1 MKAYGGCGYGIL
13 ESSQDLVGFGTASCG
28 RFGIPRI
35 WALLANYSMT
45 TCGFQVNLDGE
56 LNNFKPLIPMKRTVS
71 RGFLGWFV
79 LVVASAF
86 GLRAVAQTAVP
97 GTFKHIAVDGSFG
110 DWAGVPLAYTAP
122 AGSTNAIQYENVY
135 IANDQTNLFI
145 RFTLYSPRAN
155 AFANSYDNIFIDA
168 DGNIGTGFPVSG
180 IGSEMLIQ
188 WGGGYQEKN
197 GTFNDGTGIN
207 NLGWGIAGSADSMD
221 FELSISLG
229 ATFASD
235 GRPVFTSSTV
245 AILLEGDDTGYVS
258 VEFVV
263 NGGLVYTLAS
273 APTAPATNLTLVA
286 LSGSA
291 WQVNASGTDLST
303 NWLDQAYD
311 DSAAGWTTGHGLFG
325 YTTSPGS
332 YPTINTVL
340 SSGPTTYYFRTH
352 FQWTNDPA
360 NVAFIVTNYL
370 SDGAVYY
377 LNGSE
382 VRRVRMSA
390 GAIAY
395 STTAAATNSPVGH
408 PDVFSVDGAALQDG
422 DNIMEVET
430 HQAAGSSADMVLGLS
445 LTAAV
450 HYPVLIVSPSLPA
463 DKAVLA
469 GQSITFSSDVTGS
482 GPLTY
487 QWFFNGTNA
496 IAGATGASYTIP
508 LVLTN
513 DAGLYSLVVSNAFS
527 SATTRGALL
536 TVSNI
541 PVSMTSQPA
550 NQVVVEG
557 KPVTFTV
564 GVAGTPLIQYK
575 WFFGDKP
582 ITDATNASYTIN
594 SCFPTNAGSYK
605 VTVSNPAGTTNSS
618 VATLSV
624 LLDTLPPAITN
635 ISAGATQIVV
645 SFSEPVDPVTS
656 TDPAKYSV
664 SGGLTAVSAVQASGN
679 PAQVT
684 LNTTAAMSFGS
695 VYTLTVNG
703 VKDLFGNASH
713 TAGQFTRGIIID
725 GAFDDWTGVTPAYS
739 SDAPSG
745 ILNAADFKDIY
756 VYNDAD
762 YYYFRVTLWADIDP
776 SSGQFP
782 DYVNLFFDTD
792 NNPGT
797 GYGAIGSEMLV
808 QSGFNY
814 QEKNDGFNDGFGING
829 LNWLCVPA
837 APGTNFEFRLSRAA
851 AFQDATL
858 MFSTNQLNFMFQ
870 GQTPGWVLENQAPP
884 SGAISYTNT
893 NPPPLAPLPLG
904 QLAISALPGG
914 KAAIVWDPPGGL
926 QQMSSLGGGSWTNL
940 PAATSPY
947 VIPASGVKQFFRV
960 TR

>member
-1 MKAYGGCGYGIL
+1 
-13 ESSQDLVGFGTASCG
+13 
-28 RFGIPRI
+28 
-35 WALLANYSMT
+35 
-45 TCGFQVNLDGE
+45 
-56 LNNFKPLIPMKRTVS
+56 
-71 RGFLGWFV
+71 
-79 LVVASAF
+79 
-86 GLRAVAQTAVP
+86 
-97 GTFKHIAVDGSFG
+97 
-110 DWAGVPLAYTAP
+110 
-122 AGSTNAIQYENVY
+122 VY

-145 RFTLYSPRAN
+145 RFTLYSARAN

-168 DGNIGTGFPVSG
+168 DNNPGTGYPVGG

-221 FELSISLG
+221 FELAISLG
-229 ATFASD
+229 ATYASD
-235 GRPVFTSSTV
+235 GTPVFTSSTV
-245 AILLEGDDTGYVS
+245 AILLEGDDTAYTP

-263 NGGLVYTLAS
+263 NGGLVYGLAS
-273 APTAPATNLTLVA
+273 APTAPVTNLSLVA
-286 LSGSA
+286 LSDSP

-311 DSAAGWTTGHGLFG
+311 DSGTGWATGDGIFG

-332 YPTINTVL
+332 YPPIQTPL

-382 VRRVRMSA
+382 VRRVRMPA

-395 STTAAATNSPVGH
+395 STAAAATNSPVGH
-408 PDVFSVDGAALQDG
+408 PDVFSVDGGALQDG

-430 HQAAGSSADMVLGLS
+430 HQAADSSADMVFGLS
-445 LTAAV
+445 LLAAV
-450 HYPVLIVSPSLPA
+450 HYPVLVVSPDLPA
-463 DKAVLA
+463 DQAVLA
-469 GQSITFSSDVTGS
+469 GQSVTFSSDVTGS

-487 QWFFNGTNA
+487 QWYFNGTNA

-513 DAGLYSLVVSNAFS
+513 DAGLYSLGVSNAFS

-541 PVSMTSQPA
+541 PVSITSQPA

-564 GVAGTPLIQYK
+564 GVAGTPLIQYQ
-575 WFFGDKP
+575 WLFGNKP

-594 SCFPTNAGSYK
+594 SCLPTDAGSYQ
-605 VTVSNPAGTTNSS
+605 VIVSNPAGTTNSS
-618 VATLSV
+618 AATLSV
-624 LLDTLPPAITN
+624 LLDTIPPAIAS
-635 ISAGATQIVV
+635 ISAGVSQIVV
-645 SFSEPVDPVTS
+645 TFSEPVDPVTS
-656 TDPAKYSV
+656 TDAAKYSV
-664 SGGLTAVSAVQASGN
+664 SGGLTVVSAVQATGN

-684 LNTTAAMSFGS
+684 LNTTTAMSFGS

-713 TAGQFTRGIIID
+713 TAGQFTRGMIID
-725 GAFDDWTGVTPAYS
+725 GAFDDWTGVTPVYS

-745 ILNAADFKDIY
+745 NVDAADFKDIY

-776 SSGQFP
+776 ASGQFP
-782 DYVNLFFDTD
+782 DFANMFFDTD

-797 GYGAIGSEMLV
+797 GYGAIGSELLV
-808 QSGFNY
+808 QSGYSY
-814 QEKNDGFNDGFGING
+814 QEKNGTFNDNAPLNG
-829 LNWLCVPA
+829 LNWLCLPA

-851 AFQDATL
+851 TFQDGTL
-858 MFSTNQLNFMFQ
+858 VFSTNQINFMFQ
-870 GQTPGWVLENQAPP
+870 GQTPGWALENQAPP
-884 SGAISYTNT
+884 SGGPSSAISYTNT
-893 NPPPLAPLPLG
+893 TPRSVAPLPLG
-904 QLAISALPGG
+904 QLSVSALPGG
-914 KAAIVWDPPGGL
+914 EAAVVWDLPAGL
-926 QQMSSLGGGSWTNL
+926 QQSYSLTGGSWTNL

-947 VIPASGVKQFFRV
+947 VIPASGVKEFFRLA
-960 TR
+960 R

>member
-1 MKAYGGCGYGIL
+1 MSVKLIN
-13 ESSQDLVGFGTASCG
+13 F
-28 RFGIPRI
+28 RP
-35 WALLANYSMT
+35 LL
-45 TCGFQVNLDGE
+45 
-56 LNNFKPLIPMKRTVS
+56 PMKRTMN
-71 RGFLGWFV
+71 RRFLGWFV
-79 LVVASAF
+79 LVVASGDGF
-86 GLRAVAQTAVP
+86 GAVAQTAVP
-97 GTFKHIAVDGSFG
+97 GTFKHITVDGSFA

-122 AGSTNAIQYENVY
+122 QGPANAIQYENVY

-145 RFTLYSPRAN
+145 RFTLYSARAN

-168 DGNIGTGFPVSG
+168 DNNPGTGYPVGG

-221 FELSISLG
+221 FELAISLG
-229 ATFASD
+229 ATYASD
-235 GRPVFTSSTV
+235 GTPVFTSSTV
-245 AILLEGDDTGYVS
+245 AILLEGDDTAYTP

-263 NGGLVYTLAS
+263 NGGLVYGLAS
-273 APTAPATNLTLVA
+273 APTAPVTNLSLVA
-286 LSGSA
+286 LSDSP

-311 DSAAGWTTGHGLFG
+311 DSGTGWATGDGIFG

-332 YPTINTVL
+332 YPPIQTPL

-382 VRRVRMSA
+382 VRRVRMPA

-395 STTAAATNSPVGH
+395 STAAAATNSPVGH
-408 PDVFSVDGAALQDG
+408 PDVFSVDGGALQDG

-430 HQAAGSSADMVLGLS
+430 HQAADSSADMVFGLS
-445 LTAAV
+445 LLAAV
-450 HYPVLIVSPSLPA
+450 HYPVLVVSPDLPA
-463 DKAVLA
+463 DQAVLA
-469 GQSITFSSDVTGS
+469 GQSVTFSSDVTGS

-487 QWFFNGTNA
+487 QWYFNGTNA

-513 DAGLYSLVVSNAFS
+513 DAGLYSLGVSNAFS

-541 PVSMTSQPA
+541 PVSITSQPA

-564 GVAGTPLIQYK
+564 GVAGTPLIQYQ
-575 WFFGDKP
+575 WLFGNKP

-594 SCFPTNAGSYK
+594 SCLPTDAGSYQ
-605 VTVSNPAGTTNSS
+605 VIVSNPAGTTNSS
-618 VATLSV
+618 AATLSV
-624 LLDTLPPAITN
+624 LLDTIPPAIAS
-635 ISAGATQIVV
+635 ISAGVSQIVV
-645 SFSEPVDPVTS
+645 TFSEPVDPVTS
-656 TDPAKYSV
+656 TDAAKYSV
-664 SGGLTAVSAVQASGN
+664 SGGLTVVSAVQATGN

-684 LNTTAAMSFGS
+684 LNTTTAMSFGS

-713 TAGQFTRGIIID
+713 TAGQFTRGMIID
-725 GAFDDWTGVTPAYS
+725 GAFDDWTGVTPVYS

-745 ILNAADFKDIY
+745 NVDAADFKDIY

-776 SSGQFP
+776 ASGQFP
-782 DYVNLFFDTD
+782 DFANMFFDTD

-797 GYGAIGSEMLV
+797 GYGAIGSELLV
-808 QSGFNY
+808 QSGYSY
-814 QEKNDGFNDGFGING
+814 QEKNGTFNDNAPLNG
-829 LNWLCVPA
+829 LNWLCLPA

-851 AFQDATL
+851 TFQDGTL
-858 MFSTNQLNFMFQ
+858 VFSTNQINFMFQ
-870 GQTPGWVLENQAPP
+870 GQTPGWALENQAPP
-884 SGAISYTNT
+884 SGGPSSAISYTNT
-893 NPPPLAPLPLG
+893 TPRSVAPLPLG
-904 QLAISALPGG
+904 QLSVSALPGG
-914 KAAIVWDPPGGL
+914 EAAVVWDLPAGL
-926 QQMSSLGGGSWTNL
+926 QQSYSLTGGSWTNL

-947 VIPASGVKQFFRV
+947 VIPASGVKEFFRLA
-960 TR
+960 R

>member
-1 MKAYGGCGYGIL
+1 MN
-13 ESSQDLVGFGTASCG
+13 
-28 RFGIPRI
+28 RR
-35 WALLANYSMT
+35 
-45 TCGFQVNLDGE
+45 
-56 LNNFKPLIPMKRTVS
+56 
-71 RGFLGWFV
+71 FLGWFV
-79 LVVASAF
+79 LVVASGDGF
-86 GLRAVAQTAVP
+86 GAVAQTAVP
-97 GTFKHIAVDGSFG
+97 GTFKHITVDGSFA

-122 AGSTNAIQYENVY
+122 QGPANAIQYENVY

-145 RFTLYSPRAN
+145 RFTLYSARAN

-168 DGNIGTGFPVSG
+168 DNNPGTGYPVGG

-221 FELSISLG
+221 FELAISLG
-229 ATFASD
+229 ATYASD
-235 GRPVFTSSTV
+235 GTPVFTSSTV
-245 AILLEGDDTGYVS
+245 AILLEGDDTAYTP

-263 NGGLVYTLAS
+263 NGGLVYGLAS
-273 APTAPATNLTLVA
+273 APTAPVTNLSLVA
-286 LSGSA
+286 LSDSP

-311 DSAAGWTTGHGLFG
+311 DSGTGWATGDGIFG

-332 YPTINTVL
+332 YPPIQTPL

-382 VRRVRMSA
+382 VRRVRMPA

-395 STTAAATNSPVGH
+395 STAAAATNSPVGH
-408 PDVFSVDGAALQDG
+408 PDVFSVDGGALQDG

-430 HQAAGSSADMVLGLS
+430 HQAADSSADMVFGLS
-445 LTAAV
+445 LLAAV
-450 HYPVLIVSPSLPA
+450 HYPVLVVSPDLPA
-463 DKAVLA
+463 DQAVLA
-469 GQSITFSSDVTGS
+469 GQSVTFSSDVTGS

-487 QWFFNGTNA
+487 QWYFNGTNA

-513 DAGLYSLVVSNAFS
+513 DAGLYSLGVSNAFS

-541 PVSMTSQPA
+541 PVSITSQPA

-564 GVAGTPLIQYK
+564 GVAGTPLIQYQ
-575 WFFGDKP
+575 WLFGNKP

-594 SCFPTNAGSYK
+594 SCLPTDAGSYQ
-605 VTVSNPAGTTNSS
+605 VIVSNPAGTTNSS
-618 VATLSV
+618 AATLSV
-624 LLDTLPPAITN
+624 LLDTIPPAIAS
-635 ISAGATQIVV
+635 ISAGVSQIVV
-645 SFSEPVDPVTS
+645 TFSEPVDPVTS
-656 TDPAKYSV
+656 TDAAKYSV
-664 SGGLTAVSAVQASGN
+664 SGGLTVVSAVQATGN

-684 LNTTAAMSFGS
+684 LNTTTAMSFGS

-713 TAGQFTRGIIID
+713 TAGQFTRGMIID
-725 GAFDDWTGVTPAYS
+725 GAFDDWTGVTPVYS

-745 ILNAADFKDIY
+745 NVDAADFKDIY

-776 SSGQFP
+776 ASGQFP
-782 DYVNLFFDTD
+782 DFANMFFDTD

-797 GYGAIGSEMLV
+797 GYGAIGSELLV
-808 QSGFNY
+808 QSGYSY
-814 QEKNDGFNDGFGING
+814 QEKNGTFNDNAPLNG
-829 LNWLCVPA
+829 LNWLCLPA

-851 AFQDATL
+851 TFQDGTL
-858 MFSTNQLNFMFQ
+858 VFSTNQINFMFQ
-870 GQTPGWVLENQAPP
+870 GQTPGWALENQAPP
-884 SGAISYTNT
+884 SGGPSSAISYTNT
-893 NPPPLAPLPLG
+893 TPRSVAPLPLG
-904 QLAISALPGG
+904 QLSVSALPGG
-914 KAAIVWDPPGGL
+914 EAAVVWDLPAGL
-926 QQMSSLGGGSWTNL
+926 QQSYSLTGGSWTNL

-947 VIPASGVKQFFRV
+947 VIPASGVKEFFRLA
-960 TR
+960 R

>member
-1 MKAYGGCGYGIL
+1 MSVKLIN
-13 ESSQDLVGFGTASCG
+13 F
-28 RFGIPRI
+28 RP
-35 WALLANYSMT
+35 LL
-45 TCGFQVNLDGE
+45 
-56 LNNFKPLIPMKRTVS
+56 PMKRTMN
-71 RGFLGWFV
+71 RRFLGWFV
-79 LVVASAF
+79 LVVASGVGF
-86 GLRAVAQTAVP
+86 GAVAQTAVP

-122 AGSTNAIQYENVY
+122 EGPANAIQYENVY
-135 IANDQTNLFI
+135 IANDQSNLYI

-168 DGNIGTGFPVSG
+168 DNNPGTGYPVGG

-221 FELSISLG
+221 FELAISLG
-229 ATFASD
+229 ATYASD
-235 GRPVFTSSTV
+235 GTPVFTSSTV
-245 AILLEGDDTGYVS
+245 AILLEGDDTAYTP

-263 NGGLVYTLAS
+263 NGGLVYGLAS
-273 APTAPATNLTLVA
+273 APTAPVTNLSLVA
-286 LSGSA
+286 LSDSP

-311 DSAAGWTTGHGLFG
+311 DSGTGWATGDGIFG

-332 YPTINTVL
+332 YPPIQTPL

-382 VRRVRMSA
+382 VRRVRMPA

-395 STTAAATNSPVGH
+395 STAAAATNSPVGH
-408 PDVFSVDGAALQDG
+408 PDVFSVDGGALQDG

-430 HQAAGSSADMVLGLS
+430 HQAADSSADMVFGLS
-445 LTAAV
+445 LLAAV
-450 HYPVLIVSPSLPA
+450 HYPVLVVSPDLPA
-463 DKAVLA
+463 DQAVLA
-469 GQSITFSSDVTGS
+469 GQSVTFSSDVTGS

-487 QWFFNGTNA
+487 QWYFNGTNA

-513 DAGLYSLVVSNAFS
+513 DAGLYSLGVSNAFS

-541 PVSMTSQPA
+541 PVSITSQPA

-564 GVAGTPLIQYK
+564 GVAGTPLIQYQ
-575 WFFGDKP
+575 WLFGNKP

-594 SCFPTNAGSYK
+594 SCLPTDAGSYQ
-605 VTVSNPAGTTNSS
+605 VIVSNPAGTSNSS
-618 VATLSV
+618 AATLSV
-624 LLDTLPPAITN
+624 LLDTIPPAIAS
-635 ISAGATQIVV
+635 ISAGVSQIVV
-645 SFSEPVDPVTS
+645 TFSEPVDPVTS
-656 TDPAKYSV
+656 TDAAKYSV
-664 SGGLTAVSAVQASGN
+664 SGGLTVVSAVQATGN

-684 LNTTAAMSFGS
+684 LNTTTAMSFGS

-713 TAGQFTRGIIID
+713 TAGQFTRGMIID
-725 GAFDDWTGVTPAYS
+725 GAFDDWTGVTPVYS

-745 ILNAADFKDIY
+745 NVDAADFKDIY

-776 SSGQFP
+776 ASGQFP
-782 DYVNLFFDTD
+782 DFANMFFDTD

-797 GYGAIGSEMLV
+797 GYGAIGSELLV
-808 QSGFNY
+808 QSGYSY
-814 QEKNDGFNDGFGING
+814 QEKNGGFNDNAPING
-829 LNWLCVPA
+829 LNWLCLPA

-851 AFQDATL
+851 TFQDGTL
-858 MFSTNQLNFMFQ
+858 VFSTNQINFMFQ
-870 GQTPGWVLENQAPP
+870 GQTPGWALENQAPP
-884 SGAISYTNT
+884 SGGPSSAISYTNT
-893 NPPPLAPLPLG
+893 TPRSVAPLPLG
-904 QLAISALPGG
+904 QLSVSALPGG
-914 KAAIVWDPPGGL
+914 EAAVVWDLPAGL
-926 QQMSSLGGGSWTNL
+926 QQSYSLTGGSWTNL

-947 VIPASGVKQFFRV
+947 VIPASGVKEFFRLA
-960 TR
+960 R

>member
-1 MKAYGGCGYGIL
+1 MSVKLIN
-13 ESSQDLVGFGTASCG
+13 F
-28 RFGIPRI
+28 RP
-35 WALLANYSMT
+35 LL
-45 TCGFQVNLDGE
+45 
-56 LNNFKPLIPMKRTVS
+56 PMKRTMN
-71 RGFLGWFV
+71 RRFLGWFV
-79 LVVASAF
+79 LVVASGDGF
-86 GLRAVAQTAVP
+86 GAVAQTAVP
-97 GTFKHIAVDGSFG
+97 GTFKHITVDGSFA

-122 AGSTNAIQYENVY
+122 QGPANAIQYENVY

-145 RFTLYSPRAN
+145 RFTLYSARAN

-168 DGNIGTGFPVSG
+168 DNNPGTGYPVGG

-221 FELSISLG
+221 FELAISLG
-229 ATFASD
+229 ATYASD
-235 GRPVFTSSTV
+235 GTPVFTSSTV
-245 AILLEGDDTGYVS
+245 AILLEGDDTAYTP

-263 NGGLVYTLAS
+263 NGGLVYGLAS
-273 APTAPATNLTLVA
+273 APTAPVTNLSLVA
-286 LSGSA
+286 LSDSP

-311 DSAAGWTTGHGLFG
+311 DSGTGWATGDGIFG

-332 YPTINTVL
+332 YPPIQTPL

-382 VRRVRMSA
+382 VRRVRMPA

-395 STTAAATNSPVGH
+395 STAAAATNSPVGH
-408 PDVFSVDGAALQDG
+408 PDVFSVDGGALQDG

-430 HQAAGSSADMVLGLS
+430 HQAADSSADMVFGLS
-445 LTAAV
+445 LLAAV
-450 HYPVLIVSPSLPA
+450 HYPVLVVSPDLPA
-463 DKAVLA
+463 DQAVLA
-469 GQSITFSSDVTGS
+469 GQSVTFSSDVTGS

-487 QWFFNGTNA
+487 QWYFNGTNA

-513 DAGLYSLVVSNAFS
+513 DAGLYSLGVSNAFS

-541 PVSMTSQPA
+541 PVSITSQPA

-564 GVAGTPLIQYK
+564 GVAGTPLIQYQ
-575 WFFGDKP
+575 WLFGNKP

-594 SCFPTNAGSYK
+594 SCLPTDAGSYQ
-605 VTVSNPAGTTNSS
+605 VIVSNPAGTTNSS
-618 VATLSV
+618 AATLSV
-624 LLDTLPPAITN
+624 LLDTIPPAIAS
-635 ISAGATQIVV
+635 ISAGVSQIVV
-645 SFSEPVDPVTS
+645 TFSEPVDPVTS

-664 SGGLTAVSAVQASGN
+664 SGGLTVVSAVQASGN

-684 LNTTAAMSFGS
+684 LNTTTAMSFGS
-695 VYTLTVNG
+695 VFTLTVNG

-725 GAFDDWTGVTPAYS
+725 GAFDDWTGVTPVYS

-745 ILNAADFKDIY
+745 NVDAADFKDIY

-776 SSGQFP
+776 ASGQFP
-782 DYVNLFFDTD
+782 DFANMFFDTD

-797 GYGAIGSEMLV
+797 GYGAIGSELLV
-808 QSGFNY
+808 QSGYSY
-814 QEKNDGFNDGFGING
+814 QEKNGTFNDNAPLNG
-829 LNWLCVPA
+829 LNWLCLPA

-851 AFQDATL
+851 TFQDGTL
-858 MFSTNQLNFMFQ
+858 VFSTNQINFMFQ
-870 GQTPGWVLENQAPP
+870 GQTPGWALENQAPP
-884 SGAISYTNT
+884 SGGPSSAISYTNT
-893 NPPPLAPLPLG
+893 TPRSVAPLPLG
-904 QLAISALPGG
+904 QLSVSALPGG
-914 KAAIVWDPPGGL
+914 EAAVVWDLPAGL
-926 QQMSSLGGGSWTNL
+926 QQSYSLTGGSWTNL

-947 VIPASGVKQFFRV
+947 VIPASGVKEFFRLA
-960 TR
+960 R

>member
-1 MKAYGGCGYGIL
+1 MKI
-13 ESSQDLVGFGTASCG
+13 T
-28 RFGIPRI
+28 
-35 WALLANYSMT
+35 
-45 TCGFQVNLDGE
+45 VN
-56 LNNFKPLIPMKRTVS
+56 R
-71 RGFLGWFV
+71 RFLGWLV
-79 LVVASAF
+79 LLVAS
-86 GLRAVAQTAVP
+86 GVGAVAQTAVP
-97 GTFKHIAVDGSFG
+97 GTFKHITVDGSFA

-122 AGSTNAIQYENVY
+122 QGPANAIQYENVY

-145 RFTLYSPRAN
+145 RFTLYSARAN
-155 AFANSYDNIFIDA
+155 AFANPYDNIFIDA
-168 DGNIGTGFPVSG
+168 DGNVGTGYPVGG

-188 WGGGYQEKN
+188 GGSGYQEKN

-207 NLGWGIAGSADSMD
+207 NLGWSIAGSADSMD

-229 ATFASD
+229 ATYASD
-235 GRPVFTSSTV
+235 GTPVFTSSTV
-245 AILLEGDDTGYVS
+245 AILLEGDDTTYAP

-263 NGGLVYTLAS
+263 NGGLVYALAS
-273 APTAPATNLTLVA
+273 APTAPATNLSLVA
-286 LSGSA
+286 LSDSA

-311 DSAAGWTTGHGLFG
+311 DSGAGWTTGDGLFG
-325 YTTSPGS
+325 YTTSAGS
-332 YPTINTVL
+332 YPTIKTVL

-360 NVAFIVTNYL
+360 NVAFIATNYL

-382 VRRVRMSA
+382 VQRVRMPA

-395 STTAAATNSPVGH
+395 STAATATNSPVGH
-408 PDVFSVDGAALQDG
+408 PDVFGVDGGALQDG

-430 HQAAGSSADMVLGLS
+430 HQAPASSTDMVFGLS

-450 HYPVLIVSPSLPA
+450 HYPVLVVSPNLPA
-463 DKAVLA
+463 DQAVLA
-469 GQSITFSSDVTGS
+469 GQSVTFSSDVTGS

-487 QWFFNGTNA
+487 QWYFNGTNA

-508 LVLTN
+508 LVLDT
-513 DAGLYSLVVSNAFS
+513 DAGLYSLAVSNAFS

-541 PVSMTSQPA
+541 PVSITSQPA

-557 KPVTFTV
+557 KPVTFRV

-575 WFFGDKP
+575 WLFGNKP

-594 SCFPTNAGSYK
+594 SCLPTDAGSYQ
-605 VTVSNPAGTTNSS
+605 VIVSNPAGTTNSS
-618 VATLSV
+618 AATLSV
-624 LLDTLPPAITN
+624 LLDTIPPAIAS
-635 ISAGATQIVV
+635 ISAGGSQIVV
-645 SFSEPVDPVTS
+645 TFSEPVDSVTS

-664 SGGLTAVSAVQASGN
+664 SGGVTVVSAVQASGN

-684 LNTTAAMSFGS
+684 LNTATVMSFGP
-695 VYTLTVNG
+695 VYTLTING

-725 GAFDDWTGVTPAYS
+725 GAFDDWTSVTPVYS

-745 ILNAADFKDIY
+745 NTNAADFKDIY

-776 SSGQFP
+776 ASGQFP
-782 DYVNLFFDTD
+782 AFVNMFFDTD

-797 GYGAIGSEMLV
+797 GYGAIGSELLV
-808 QSGFNY
+808 QSGFSY
-814 QEKNDGFNDGFGING
+814 QEKNGGFNDNAPLNG
-829 LNWLCVPA
+829 LNWLCLPA

-851 AFQDATL
+851 TFQDATL
-858 MFSTNQLNFMFQ
+858 VFSTNQINFMFQ
-870 GQTPGWVLENQAPP
+870 GQTPGWALENQAPP
-884 SGAISYTNT
+884 SGGPSSAISYTNT
-893 NPPPLAPLPLG
+893 TPPSVTPLPLG
-904 QLAISALPGG
+904 QLSVSALPGG
-914 KAAIVWDPPGGL
+914 QAAIVWDLPAGL
-926 QQMSSLGGGSWTNL
+926 QQSSSLAGGSWTNL
-940 PAATSPY
+940 PAAMSPY
-947 VIPASGVKQFFRV
+947 VVPASGVKEFFRLA
-960 TR
+960 R